1 MCVCVYIYIYIYV
14 CVCVCVC
21 YKNNTQQLVP
31 ILLGHFRPLKLRP
44 FDCIETSGTY
54 HLAKP
59 RHIPEESR
67 HRINRCKSQKLK
79 IMLIV
84 VLNEC
89 GTSLLVSKVEYKLR
103 VISNKMLSNILAPK
117 SVK

>member
-1 MCVCVYIYIYIYV
+1 MCIYIYIYIYV

-21 YKNNTQQLVP
+21 VLQNNTQNLVP
-31 ILLGHFRPLKLRP
+31 ILLGHFRPLKMRP
-44 FDCIETSGTY
+44 LDCIETSGTK
-54 HLAKP
+54 HLVKP

-67 HRINRCKSQKLK
+67 HKLNRCKNQKLK

-89 GTSLLVSKVEYKLR
+89 GTSLLVLKVEYKLR
-103 VISNKMLSNILAPK
+103 VISNKILSDSLASK